1 MLNTKFIDELSG
13 RISQLAAATPAAD
26 LEKNAKALLASVFS
40 RMDLVSREDFDIQR
54 ELLAKALEVPGSAV
68 DVIHGATARLK
79 TLRIAGDPA
88 RLSERIEKLLA

>member
-54 ELLAKALEVPGSAV
+54 ELLAKALE
-68 DVIHGATARLK
+68 RLAALEAK
-79 TLRIAGDPA
+79 VGELE
-88 RLSERIEKLLA
+88 SHK

>member
-40 RMDLVSREDFDIQR
+40 RLELVGREEFDIQR
-54 ELLAKALEVPGSAV
+54 DMLAKALEKL
-68 DVIHGATARLK
+68 ATLEVKVGELESRK
-79 TLRIAGDPA
+79 
-88 RLSERIEKLLA
+88 